1 MSWNVDDILLNWF
14 LLILLLDRFKPSIV
28 LLQEV
33 RIYTNQIN
41 ELAEK
46 LPDYTIHTL
55 LPEDLLDTMEQR
67 LRVTRKRAKYGLV
80 VAVRNDDPT
89 HVKLIKKDS
98 NSYLAIE
105 RDGMIIAS
113 IYMPQQGR
121 GEKVFSAEMNKLAAS
136 IEKHRGNNQ
145 LLLFGDWNLSSKHKK
160 SRQDIFDKIV
170 DPWDIMVT
178 KPDSYTNLIFVEQS
192 LV

>member
-1 MSWNVDDILLNWF
+1 MDDIFLNWF

>member
-1 MSWNVDDILLNWF
+1 MSWNVDDIFLNWF